1 MLFSAFLV
9 VIEHNLY
16 LPTNKGIESVLKEH
30 CF

>member
-16 LPTNKGIESVLKEH
+16 LPANKGVESALK
-30 CF
+30 